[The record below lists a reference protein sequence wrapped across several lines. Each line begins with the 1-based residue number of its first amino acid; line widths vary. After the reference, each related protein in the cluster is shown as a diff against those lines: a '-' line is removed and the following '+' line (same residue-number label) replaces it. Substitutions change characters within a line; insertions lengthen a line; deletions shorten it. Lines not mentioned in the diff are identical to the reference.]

1 MINITFEACLLPA
14 DLQNISNGIKR
25 CLFSRLLKY
34 SEEAEGVICAFQNIK
49 LLNRQSKIVDES
61 PFIRFNVTADCLVFK
76 PQRGMEITG
85 TVNMLGLHYVG
96 LIVGGLF
103 NASIPE
109 DLLPSGS
116 SYDNS
121 SYTWNVKGQQLQIG
135 STLRVKVDR

>member
-1 MINITFEACLLPA
+1 MI
-14 DLQNISNGIKR
+14 R
-25 CLFSRLLKY
+25 Y
-34 SEEAEGVICAFQNIK
+34 SEEAEGVICAFQNIQ

-121 SYTWNVKGQQLQIG
+121 SYTWLELCGRSDG
-135 STLRVKVDR
+135 

>member
-1 MINITFEACLLPA
+1 
-14 DLQNISNGIKR
+14 
-25 CLFSRLLKY
+25 
-34 SEEAEGVICAFQNIK
+34 
-49 LLNRQSKIVDES
+49 
-61 PFIRFNVTADCLVFK
+61 
-76 PQRGMEITG
+76 
-85 TVNMLGLHYVG
+85 MLGLHYVG

-135 STLRVKVDR
+135 STLHVKVDRIHDNNGMINLICSLP

>member
-1 MINITFEACLLPA
+1 M
-14 DLQNISNGIKR
+14 
-25 CLFSRLLKY
+25 
-34 SEEAEGVICAFQNIK
+34 
-49 LLNRQSKIVDES
+49 DES

-116 SYDNS
+116 SYDNY
-121 SYTWNVKGQQLQIG
+121 SYTWSELGDKMTNRNVKGQQLQIG
-135 STLRVKVDR
+135 STLHVKVDR